1 MDPLNNLPQ
10 FVKWGAG
17 AAGAA
22 GLLAMSF
29 LMRSGV
35 WFALC
40 ILLLFAVVIG
50 GFTLV
55 LWWRRRLQGEQFALN
70 LNEQGTGAPRDVSA
84 AEQRAKLDDLRKKF
98 QEGLREYESRG
109 KNIYSLPWYMMVGE
123 PGSGKTEAIRHSEV
137 GFPPGLNEF
146 MQGVG
151 GTINMNWWFTNK
163 AVLLDTAGRLMF
175 EQVRSGETSEWREFL
190 KLLRR
195 TRPNCPINGLFLA
208 IPVDTLIKD
217 TADQIGEKAQQIAKQ
232 LEVIQSVLDVRFPVF
247 VLVTKCDLAIGFRE
261 FFDSIKDPV
270 LQHQMI
276 GWSNPEDLDSP
287 FKPAL
292 VAEHLQTVA
301 ARLERRRLSMLRD
314 PAPQKEGGRRLSEVD
329 QMYALPTSI
338 SKTIAGRLEHYLS
351 LIFEQGEWSAKPV
364 FLRGIYFT
372 SSMREGSALDADL
385 AEALGVSVSDL
396 PPTRAFEKERA
407 FFLRDLFMAKAFQEA
422 GLVTRATNAGR
433 LIKRRQM
440 IFFGV
445 ATLALAALGTFSWFG
460 MRDLNR
466 TVREETPLWRAAQA
480 ADSWDRGVW
489 MPIVVPQAGASRTY
503 RYRGDETFGSGKT
516 TYLEFH
522 ATLRDRASKPVEV
535 GWVFRPISSLAP
547 SADLNRRD
555 PQRIMFERGVLYP
568 LVNAVRQKMRQ
579 DEGQTNTFSSARQTL
594 LQEALVSLLRLE
606 KDGTDE
612 QHILAGASA
621 AEEYLKAWLS
631 YVTGTSHV
639 VNTNLVA
646 IMDWTYSAQGGG
658 FKKWPPAWLLG
669 GESLARNTAIERGLQ
684 QYFKGA
690 RIGQLAVI
698 ERLKLVEQMR
708 AAASAFHAAERKL
721 YSDIQAF
728 QQRPGAREVKLE
740 ELNAV
745 ESAKKA
751 LDQALDTARQAKL
764 FQGDV
769 FQLGAAYNSLLAEG
783 RASSKEAMA
792 PLSKALPQGSRLAL
806 FGEVGRQLDAQQS
819 GGLVDQ
825 IQQSADADKG
835 MAELDAAVLSAT
847 RTAFAYRQ
855 RWDSLYQA
863 AVGIYPRQNPVFN
876 DIFGREWVMLADL
889 REKRKGFD
897 ARVVEYQGPWRR
909 EALAI
914 CDYFLAKGEES
925 LREKWI
931 GDYARQAEQ
940 ALASTPLADLNTVLG
955 KLEKDLSPALLKRLF
970 ETEPPKL
977 KELRE
982 KMPTLCARRIE
993 ERLKQLAV
1001 LPLVADASGRSMT
1014 LEELRGAWS
1023 FLQDCVKAVE
1033 LPLLRDTAEI
1043 KALRDRI
1050 HRYDATARAVLADDG
1065 APLNCAVILDAGQD
1079 LLTTFTY
1086 RAIELEV
1093 GGKSLGVV
1101 ETTSGKDRELG
1112 KVSLEKDVAVHVRLF
1127 KQAPSVGDSQLPNW
1141 ALLRLLMAGKD
1152 AVQRDAQGRTWR
1164 VKLPVPAA
1172 GSKQQLSLRLEFD
1185 RPLPELEQWAKP

>member
-1 MDPLNNLPQ
+1 MDPLSNLPQ
-10 FVKWGAG
+10 VVKWGA
-17 AAGAA
+17 AVLGAA
-22 GLLAMSF
+22 GLVAMSVF
-29 LMRSGV
+29 MRSGV

-55 LWWRRRLQGEQFALN
+55 LWWQRKQQGAQFALN
-70 LNEQGTGAPRDVSA
+70 LNEQGAAAPRDISA
-84 AEQRAKLDDLRKKF
+84 AEQRAKLDDIRKKF

-163 AVLLDTAGRLMF
+163 AVVLDTAGRLMF

-190 KLLRR
+190 KLLRK

-208 IPVDTLIKD
+208 IPVDTLVKD
-217 TADQIGEKAQQIAKQ
+217 TADQIGAKARQIAKQ

-276 GWSNPEDLDSP
+276 GWSNPEDLDAP
-287 FKPAL
+287 FRPSL

-301 ARLERRRLSMLRD
+301 SRLERRRLSMLRD

-329 QMYALPTSI
+329 QMYALPVSI

-351 LIFEQGEWSAKPV
+351 IIFEQGEWSAKPV

-396 PPTRAFEKERA
+396 PPTRPFEKERA
-407 FFLRDLFMAKAFQEA
+407 FFLRDLFMSKAFLEA

-433 LIKRRQM
+433 LIRRRQM

-445 ATLALAALGTFSWFG
+445 ATLALAALGVFSWVG

-466 TVREETPLWRAAQA
+466 TVREEMPLWRAAQA
-480 ADSWDRGVW
+480 TDSWDRGTW
-489 MPIVVPQAGASRTY
+489 MPIVVPQAGASGTY
-503 RYRGDETFGSGKT
+503 RYRGDETFGAGRT

-522 ATLRDRASKPVEV
+522 STLRDRASKPVEV
-535 GWVFRPISSLAP
+535 GWIFHPISSLVP

-555 PQRIMFERGVLYP
+555 PQRVMFERGVLYP
-568 LVNAVRQKMRQ
+568 LVNAVRRKMS
-579 DEGQTNTFSSARQTL
+579 QTNTVASTQQVL

-606 KDGTDE
+606 EDGANE
-612 QHILAGASA
+612 QHVLGGAA
-621 AEEYLKAWLS
+621 AESYLKSWLS
-631 YVTGTSHV
+631 FVTATNQV
-639 VNTNLVA
+639 VNTNLVT

-658 FKKWPPAWLLG
+658 HKKWPPAWLLG
-669 GESLARNTAIERGLQ
+669 GGSLGKNAALERGLQ

-690 RIGQLAVI
+690 RAGQAAVL
-698 ERLKLVEQMR
+698 ERLKVLEQAR
-708 AAASAFHAAERKL
+708 AAANAFHAAERKL

-728 QQRPGAREVKLE
+728 QQRPGAREVLADDLK
-740 ELNAV
+740 AI
-745 ESAKKA
+745 ESVKKT
-751 LDQALDTARQAKL
+751 LDQALDAARQARL
-764 FQGDV
+764 FQGDA
-769 FQLGAAYNSLLAEG
+769 FQLVAAYNNLLVEG

-792 PLSKALPQGSRLAL
+792 PLYKALPQNSKLPLFAEVRRL
-806 FGEVGRQLDAQQS
+806 LDAQQS
-819 GGLVDQ
+819 GGLADQ
-825 IQQSADADKG
+825 IQQSMDADKG
-835 MAELDAAVLSAT
+835 MADLDAAVFPVSRAV
-847 RTAFAYRQ
+847 FVYHQ
-855 RWDSLYQA
+855 RWDRLYQA
-863 AVGIYPRQNPVFN
+863 ALGVYPRQRGDFN
-876 DIFGREWVMLADL
+876 AMFGREWAMLSDL
-889 REKRKGFD
+889 REKRKEFD
-897 ARVVEYQGPWRR
+897 ARVVDYQGPWRR
-909 EALAI
+909 EALTI
-914 CDYFLAKGEES
+914 CNYFLAKGEES
-925 LREKWI
+925 LREEWI
-931 GDYARQAEQ
+931 GYYAQQAAQ
-940 ALASTPLADLNTVLG
+940 AIANAPLADLNTVLG
-955 KLEKDLSPALLKRLF
+955 KLEKDLSPTALRRVS

-982 KMPTLCARRIE
+982 KMPALCARRME
-993 ERLKQLAV
+993 ERLKQIAV
-1001 LPLVADASGRSMT
+1001 FPLVADLSGRSMT
-1014 LEELRGAWS
+1014 LEELRGARS
-1023 FLQDCVKAVE
+1023 FLQDCAKAAE
-1033 LPLLRDTAEI
+1033 LPLLRDTAEV
-1043 KALRDRI
+1043 KALKDRI
-1050 HRYDATARAVLADDG
+1050 QRYDAAARAVLADDG
-1065 APLNCAVILDAGQD
+1065 ALLNCAFKLDAGQD

-1086 RAIELEV
+1086 RAIEVEA
-1093 GGKSLGVV
+1093 GGKSLGVF
-1101 ETTSGKDRELG
+1101 ETTSGKEQELG
-1112 KVSLEKDVAVHVRLF
+1112 KVSLEKEIAIHTRLF
-1127 KQAPSVGDSQLPNW
+1127 KQALSVGDTSLPPW
-1141 ALLRLLMAGKD
+1141 ALLRLLMANKET
-1152 AVQRDAQGRTWR
+1152 VQREAQGRTWR
-1164 VKLPVPAA
+1164 VKLPVPTAS
-1172 GSKQQLSLRLEFD
+1172 SKHQLNLRLEFD